1 MLPRERVICALNHKE
16 PDRIPKDLGG
26 SIATSINAMAYQR
39 VKEYLGLKV
48 RKSRV
53 RNVILFTPEVD
64 EEIRKNWGIDTVSL
78 DRLEAAPGI
87 PFRGKWKQ
95 FHLPNGEP
103 ALYPEGFSPVIREDG
118 GWELFHDGVKTN
130 VLSTQTGSFVPV
142 HFPLKGADLNRLE
155 EYELPGFE
163 DRELEY
169 LHRRA
174 RWLFENTDYAIFGW
188 FGGSIFEQTHYLC
201 GYDEI
206 MIRLITERDFVRA
219 LFEKLARQM
228 IEDARLYLDAVGK
241 YIQVIGFYDDFG
253 VQNGPMIAPSLF
265 RELIKPLLGEV
276 YGEVHRLTDAFLFL
290 HSCGSVYEFI
300 EDFIEIGVD
309 ILSPVQTSA
318 FRMEPERLKEEFGT
332 RISFWGGGCDVHR
345 ILPLG
350 SPEEVRRDVRRR
362 MEIFGKGGGFVFA
375 PIHNIQA
382 DVPPQNIE
390 AMYDEACNFA
400 KLE

>member
-1 MLPRERVICALNHKE
+1 M
-16 PDRIPKDLGG
+16 
-26 SIATSINAMAYQR
+26 
-39 VKEYLGLKV
+39 
-48 RKSRV
+48 
-53 RNVILFTPEVD
+53 
-64 EEIRKNWGIDTVSL
+64 IRK
-78 DRLEAAPGI
+78 
-87 PFRGKWKQ
+87 
-95 FHLPNGEP
+95 
-103 ALYPEGFSPVIREDG
+103 DG
-118 GWELFHDGVKTN
+118 SWELFHNGVKTN

-142 HFPLKGADLNRLE
+142 HFPLGGANLNRLN
-155 EYELPGFE
+155 EYELTGIE

-169 LHRRA
+169 LNRRA

-206 MIRLITERDFVRA
+206 MIRLISERDFVRA

-228 IEDARLYLDAVGK
+228 IQDARRYIDAVGK
-241 YIQVIGFYDDFG
+241 YIQVIGFYDDLG
-253 VQNGPMIAPSLF
+253 VQNGPMIAPSIF
-265 RELIKPLLGEV
+265 RELVKPLLGEV
-276 YGEVHRLTDAFLFL
+276 YREVHRLTDAFLFL

-318 FRMEPERLKEEFGT
+318 FQMEPERLKNDFGN

-350 SPEEVRRDVRRR
+350 SPDEVRRDVRRR
-362 MEIFGKGGGFVFA
+362 IEILGAGGGFVFA

-382 DVPPQNIE
+382 DVPPQNIA
-390 AMYDEACNFA
+390 AMYDEACRFS
-400 KLE
+400 KLK